1 MYLKKLPLLEQV
13 SDRHVLEAE
22 GLRLATAPGLIAVPL
37 NLDQLGKPRD
47 QLGDSSCLVIGKP
60 GAGDAIALTGFSTT
74 MLDVFFS
81 MDGRTTLP
89 FPTSP
94 TYGVQLVGRLPKNTL
109 SVGAAA
115 GCSQFEEQVLTAEI
129 FPRKLILGGVVFP
142 AVRP

>member
-60 GAGDAIALTGFSTT
+60 GAGHAIAPTGFSTT

-81 MDGRTTLP
+81 MDGRTTLS

-94 TYGVQLVGRLPKNTL
+94 TYEG
-109 SVGAAA
+109 
-115 GCSQFEEQVLTAEI
+115 
-129 FPRKLILGGVVFP
+129 
-142 AVRP
+142 